1 MKNKLFTIILLG
13 LATWLALYIG
23 GTVFP
28 LLGTAISAIL
38 IGAVIRHTP
47 LYRMLDGS
55 IVGFISS
62 YLLKTGI
69 VLLGFTLSVRIL
81 NQVGLVVLLAMVAAI
96 VASIFTSILVNKGVK
111 ANDKLSLLI
120 GIGTSI
126 CGGSAIAASAPI
138 IEAEDEDVAVAITTM
153 FVYSMV
159 WLLLLPILGKL
170 FNFTDQIYG
179 IVAGLAVNDT
189 PSVVAT
195 SFSWSDE
202 AGSIATIVKL
212 VKTLF
217 IVPITIGL
225 VYIKLHNQRK
235 NAGTNQAGKGAV
247 DWNQIKKITPVFVV
261 YFVIAFL
268 IASIVPLP
276 AAFTSFISKLS
287 KLFFTIA
294 LVTIGLGVHVS
305 QIKKAGL
312 KPILIGACCSFAV
325 ITISIVLITTFYG

>member
-1 MKNKLFTIILLG
+1 MKNKLLTIVILG
-13 LATWLALYIG
+13 LSTWLAMYIG

-47 LYRMLDGS
+47 IYKMLDSS

-62 YLLKTGI
+62 YILKTGI

-81 NQVGLVVLLAMVAAI
+81 NQVGVIVLAVMIAVIMGSIL
-96 VASIFTSILVNKGVK
+96 ASILANKKIK
-111 ANDKLSLLI
+111 ANNKLSLLI

-126 CGGSAIAASAPI
+126 CGGSAIVASAPI
-138 IEAEDEDVAVAITTM
+138 MEAEDEDVAVAISTM
-153 FVYSMV
+153 FVFSIV
-159 WLLLLPILGKL
+159 GLILLPILGNIFK
-170 FNFTDQIYG
+170 FSDQIYG

-217 IVPITIGL
+217 IVPITVGL
-225 VYIKLHNQRK
+225 VYIKLHAQRK
-235 NAGTNQAGKGAV
+235 NSAIKQTGKAAI
-247 DWNQIKKITPVFVV
+247 DWNQIKSIIPMFVV
-261 YFVIAFL
+261 YFVIAFV
-268 IASIVPLP
+268 IASVVPLP
-276 AAFTSFISKLS
+276 VAFTNVISKISKL
-287 KLFFTIA
+287 LFTLA
-294 LVTIGLGVHVS
+294 LVTIGLGVHIS

-312 KPILIGACCSFAV
+312 KPILIGAACSFAV
-325 ITISIVLITTFYG
+325 YTISIVFITAFYG

>member
-1 MKNKLFTIILLG
+1 MKNKLLTIIILG
-13 LATWLALYIG
+13 VATWLALYIG

-38 IGAVIRHTP
+38 IGAIIRHTP
-47 LYRMLDGS
+47 LYRMLDDG

-81 NQVGLVVLLAMVAAI
+81 NQVGIVVLLAMVAVI
-96 VASIFTSILVNKGVK
+96 VGSIVTSILVNKGVK
-111 ANDKLSLLI
+111 ANNKLSLLI

-235 NAGTNQAGKGAV
+235 NAVNNQAGKAGI

-276 AAFTSFISKLS
+276 VAFTNFISKVS

-312 KPILIGACCSFAV
+312 KPILIGAACSFAV
-325 ITISIVLITTFYG
+325 ITISIVLITAFYG

>member
-1 MKNKLFTIILLG
+1 MKNKLLTIIILG
-13 LATWLALYIG
+13 VATWLALYIG

-38 IGAVIRHTP
+38 IGAIIRHTP
-47 LYRMLDGS
+47 LYRMLDSG

-81 NQVGLVVLLAMVAAI
+81 NQVGIVVLLAMVAVI
-96 VASIFTSILVNKGVK
+96 VGSIVTSILVNKGVK
-111 ANDKLSLLI
+111 ANNKLSLLI

-217 IVPITIGL
+217 IVPITVGL

-235 NAGTNQAGKGAV
+235 NAVNNQAGKAGI
-247 DWNQIKKITPVFVV
+247 DWKQIKKITPVFVV

-276 AAFTSFISKLS
+276 AGFTNFISKLS

-312 KPILIGACCSFAV
+312 KPILIGAACSGVV
-325 ITISIVLITTFYG
+325 ITISIVLINAFYG